1 MILYYYV
8 NHFYLQTFVA
18 SVKSRLV
25 FTLLVLAHSGSP
37 GKRTMKWVCVCVA
50 AAIFSE
56 QPQLLTVAWVLNPSA
71 NTAGNNSVSF
81 NNNGQ

>member
-1 MILYYYV
+1 
-8 NHFYLQTFVA
+8 
-18 SVKSRLV
+18 
-25 FTLLVLAHSGSP
+25 
-37 GKRTMKWVCVCVA
+37 VCVA